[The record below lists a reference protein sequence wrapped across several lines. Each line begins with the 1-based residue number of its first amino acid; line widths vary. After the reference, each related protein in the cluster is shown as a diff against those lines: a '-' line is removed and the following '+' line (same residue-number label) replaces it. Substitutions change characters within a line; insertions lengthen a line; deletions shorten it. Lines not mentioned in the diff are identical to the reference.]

1 MSVQPDLESL
11 RLFLIEI
18 LSSEILETPPGFDE
32 HSNLFDA
39 GLDSLGTM
47 QLLVRIEQ
55 RFGIQIPAGKL
66 TKENSSTIQQLS
78 LLIADSAGKKAPP
91 IGIRE
96 KASL

>member
-1 MSVQPDLESL
+1 MSVQPDVETL
-11 RLFLIEI
+11 RLFLIQI
-18 LSSEILETPPGFDE
+18 LTSEILETDPGFDQ

-66 TKENSSTIQQLS
+66 TKENSSSIEQLS
-78 LLIADSAGKKAPP
+78 LLIADTVGQEAPLV
-91 IGIRE
+91 GIRE

>member
-1 MSVQPDLESL
+1 MSVQPDIENL
-11 RLFLIEI
+11 RLFLIQI
-18 LSSEILETPPGFDE
+18 LTSEILETHPGFDQ

-66 TKENSSTIQQLS
+66 TKENSSSIEQLS
-78 LLIADSAGKKAPP
+78 LLIADAVGQETPLVV
-91 IGIRE
+91 IRE

>member
-1 MSVQPDLESL
+1 MLLRSDDESL
-11 RLFLIEI
+11 KLFLIEI

-32 HSNLFDA
+32 YSNLFDA

-66 TKENSSTIQQLS
+66 TKENSSTIHQLC
-78 LLIADSAGKKAPP
+78 LLIADSVGKEAPP
-91 IGIRE
+91 VDIRE
-96 KASL
+96 KVSL

>member
-1 MSVQPDLESL
+1 MSVQPDDESL
-11 RLFLIEI
+11 QLFLIEM
-18 LSSEILETPPGFDE
+18 LSSEILEAPSGFDE

-66 TKENSSTIQQLS
+66 TKENSSTIQQLCQ
-78 LLIADSAGKKAPP
+78 LIADSVCKEATHVV
-91 IGIRE
+91 IRE

>member
-11 RLFLIEI
+11 WLFLIEI

-78 LLIADSAGKKAPP
+78 LLIADSAGKEALL
-91 IGIRE
+91 IGIPE

>member
-1 MSVQPDLESL
+1 MSVQPDVETL
-11 RLFLIEI
+11 RLFLIQI
-18 LSSEILETPPGFDE
+18 LTSEILETHPGFDQ

-66 TKENSSTIQQLS
+66 TKENSSSIEQLS
-78 LLIADSAGKKAPP
+78 LLIADAVGQEAPLV
-91 IGIRE
+91 GIRE

>member
-32 HSNLFDA
+32 RSNLFDS

-66 TKENSSTIQQLS
+66 TKENSSTIQQLT
-78 LLIADSAGKKAPP
+78 LLIADSAGKEVPLNS
-91 IGIRE
+91 IRE

>member
-1 MSVQPDLESL
+1 MSVHPNDESL
-11 RLFLIEI
+11 KLFLIEI

-66 TKENSSTIQQLS
+66 TKENSSTIQQLT
-78 LLIADSAGKKAPP
+78 LLIADSAGKEVPLNS
-91 IGIRE
+91 IRE
-96 KASL
+96 KVSL

>member
-11 RLFLIEI
+11 RFFLIEI
-18 LSSEILETPPGFDE
+18 LSSEILETPHGFDE
-32 HSNLFDA
+32 RSNLFDS

-66 TKENSSTIQQLS
+66 TKENSSTIQQLT
-78 LLIADSAGKKAPP
+78 LLIADSAGKEVPLNS
-91 IGIRE
+91 IRE

>member
-1 MSVQPDLESL
+1 MSIQPDDESL
-11 RLFLIEI
+11 QLFLIEI
-18 LSSEILETPPGFDE
+18 LSSEILETPPGFNE

-66 TKENSSTIQQLS
+66 TKGNSSTIHQLS
-78 LLIADSAGKKAPP
+78 LLIADSAGKEAPLVGTP
-91 IGIRE
+91 G
-96 KASL
+96 KASI

>member
-1 MSVQPDLESL
+1 MLVQPDLESL

-78 LLIADSAGKKAPP
+78 LLIADSAGKEAPP

>member
-1 MSVQPDLESL
+1 MSVQSHDESL
-11 RLFLIEI
+11 QLFLTEI

-66 TKENSSTIQQLS
+66 TKENSSTIHQLCQ
-78 LLIADSAGKKAPP
+78 LIAASAGKEAPL
-91 IGIRE
+91 IGIPE

>member
-1 MSVQPDLESL
+1 MSVHPDLESL

-18 LSSEILETPPGFDE
+18 LSSEILETPGFDE
-32 HSNLFDA
+32 HSNLFHA

-78 LLIADSAGKKAPP
+78 LLIADSAGKEAPL

>member
-18 LSSEILETPPGFDE
+18 LSSEILETPPGFDD

-78 LLIADSAGKKAPP
+78 LLIADSAGKEATR

>member
-1 MSVQPDLESL
+1 MLLRSDDESL
-11 RLFLIEI
+11 KLFLIEI

-32 HSNLFDA
+32 YSNLFDA

-78 LLIADSAGKKAPP
+78 VLIADSAGKDASF
-91 IGIRE
+91 IGTRE

>member
-18 LSSEILETPPGFDE
+18 LSSEILETPPGFDD

-66 TKENSSTIQQLS
+66 TKGNSSTIRQLS
-78 LLIADSAGKKAPP
+78 LLIADSAGKEAPP

-96 KASL
+96 KAFL

>member
-78 LLIADSAGKKAPP
+78 LLIADSAGKEALL
-91 IGIRE
+91 IGIPE

>member
-1 MSVQPDLESL
+1 MSVHPDLERL
-11 RLFLIEI
+11 RIFLIEI
-18 LSSEILETPPGFDE
+18 LYSEILETPGFDE

-66 TKENSSTIQQLS
+66 TKENSSTIHQLS
-78 LLIADSAGKKAPP
+78 LLIADSAGKEAPLVGAP
-91 IGIRE
+91 E

>member
-1 MSVQPDLESL
+1 MSDQSNLKAVQI
-11 RLFLIEI
+11 FLIDV
-18 LSSEILETPPGFDE
+18 LSSEILETTPGFNN

-66 TKENSSTIQQLS
+66 TKENSSTIEQLS
-78 LLIADSAGKKAPP
+78 KLIADSSVTEAPLVRRP
-91 IGIRE
+91 
-96 KASL
+96 KQAPL